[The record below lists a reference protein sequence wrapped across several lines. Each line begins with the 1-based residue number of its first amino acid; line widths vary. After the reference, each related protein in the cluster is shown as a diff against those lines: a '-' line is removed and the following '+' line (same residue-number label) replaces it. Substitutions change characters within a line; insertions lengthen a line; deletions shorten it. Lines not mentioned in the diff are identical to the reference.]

1 MADKQYL
8 RVKTGFVLA
17 DRTIVKAG
25 QIVAADDRVV
35 KGREEL
41 FEPMADHVEAATR
54 APGERRLTVR
64 RPDAVVLSAARPS
77 KRRGRK
83 TSAPADAESGAAAVD
98 DTAVDD
104 LAPEA
109 DEPRQE

>member
-35 KGREEL
+35 KGREEF
-41 FEPMADHVEAATR
+41 FEPMEDHVEAATR
-54 APGERRLTVR
+54 APGERRLSLR
-64 RPDAVVLSAARPS
+64 RPDAIVLSAARPAR
-77 KRRGRK
+77 RRGRK
-83 TSAPADAESGAAAVD
+83 TPATAETDAATAAA
-98 DTAVDD
+98 DTAVDG

-109 DEPRQE
+109 DEPGQE